1 MIGEQVLGYTV
12 DEKIGEGGFGTV
24 YKVSKTNAA
33 GTYVRALKHIAIP
46 TKKQYAD
53 VLNSMGGDYSKA
65 DDYFAGVLKE
75 IVNEI
80 QIISRLTEA
89 GATNIVR
96 YYENDIEEHESPKSY
111 DIYILMEFLKPF
123 PDYFLEKEMTVKDV
137 IRLGKD
143 ILEALKSCHAQS
155 VIHRDIKDDNIFVGK
170 DGSFKLG
177 DFGVS
182 KVLKDRSRAES
193 MKGTPN
199 FIAPEVYLG
208 KEQYDN
214 TVDLYSL
221 GVVLYRLLNRSRN
234 PFMPEFPA
242 AYTSEDEDNA
252 FDRRMK
258 GELPPLPYDAKNA
271 LGQVLLGAICPRKDR
286 YSSAEEFEARLD
298 EAEKQL
304 SEEELG
310 KVINTVVPG
319 AQDAGTTLGTAKTQK
334 QMQETIAADNSF
346 EFNVAKK
353 KTTTEDD
360 SKLFRTVS
368 DSYQPVDPQPILQN
382 TEEMKAEKAPNQQE
396 APISRKQP
404 KDNGPAYDSFVHS
417 NTTYQSGPQPV
428 EAVAKSSRRK
438 IVFVLPFIFAIAIAL
453 FYLVLPKVIYGKGVS
468 IFTWLFSD
476 PTTIGDKL
484 IAFAKNP
491 DAVFLPYYAIVAL
504 KVLGWILSAG
514 FITSLF
520 FVGKELQN
528 AGPEANV
535 RAVLMDNEPYLKTV
549 ELYDTVKVISG
560 AEAKRAATA
569 IKRVSEK
576 LRNETKF
583 GYGKDSVINCETE
596 IAKCFSS
603 IEDNVRALSNPEAAG
618 QAAKNIETDC
628 NTIMTKL
635 KIREQLKRS

>member
-123 PDYFLEKEMTVKDV
+123 PDYYLEKEMTVMDV

-143 ILEALKSCHAQS
+143 ILKALESCHAQS
-155 VIHRDIKDDNIFVGK
+155 VIHRDIKDDNIFVGR

-242 AYTSEDEDNA
+242 AYTSEDEDSA
-252 FDRRMK
+252 FEQRMK

-271 LGQVLLGAICPRKDR
+271 LGEVLLGAICPRKDR
-286 YSSAEEFEARLD
+286 YSSAAEFEARLE
-298 EAEKQL
+298 EAEKEL
-304 SEEELG
+304 SEKELG
-310 KVINTVVPG
+310 RVINTVVSG
-319 AQDAGTTLGTAKTQK
+319 AEKAGVTLGGVRTQNH
-334 QMQETIAADNSF
+334 MQATIAADNSL
-346 EFNVAKK
+346 EFNAAKK
-353 KTTTEDD
+353 TETEDD

-368 DSYQPVDPQPILQN
+368 DSYQPIAPQPILQHN
-382 TEEMKAEKAPNQQE
+382 NENQAEQSSVPSQGPTPQE
-396 APISRKQP
+396 AKSS
-404 KDNGPAYDSFVHS
+404 GPAYDYFVHS
-417 NTTYQSGPQPV
+417 TPNYSNGPQPV
-428 EAVAKSSRRK
+428 EAVSKSSRRK
-438 IVFVLPFIFAIAIAL
+438 FVFALPFIFAIAIAL

-468 IFTWLFSD
+468 VFTWLFSD
-476 PTTIGDKL
+476 PTTIADKL

-491 DAVFLPYYAIVAL
+491 DAVFLPYYAIIAL
-504 KVLGWILSAG
+504 KVLGWILSVG
-514 FITSLF
+514 FIASLF

-528 AGPEANV
+528 ARPEANV
-535 RAVLMDNEPYLKTV
+535 RTVLMDNEPYLKAV
-549 ELYDTVKVISG
+549 ELYDTVKVLPG
-560 AEAKRAATA
+560 AEAKRAAAA

>member
-1 MIGEQVLGYTV
+1 MIGQEILGYTV

-33 GTYVRALKHIAIP
+33 GTYVRALKHMTVP

-80 QIISRLTEA
+80 QIISGLTEA
-89 GATNIVR
+89 GARNIVR
-96 YYENDIEEHESPKSY
+96 YYENDIQEQESPRSY
-111 DIYILMEFLKPF
+111 DIYILMEYLKPF
-123 PDYFLEKEMTVKDV
+123 PDYFLENQMTVKDV

-143 ILEALKSCHAQS
+143 ILTALESCHENN

-208 KEQYDN
+208 KEKYDN

-221 GVVLYRLLNRSRN
+221 GIVLYRLLNKSRN
-234 PFMPEFPA
+234 PFMPVYPA
-242 AYTSEDEDNA
+242 PYTSDDEDAA
-252 FDRRMK
+252 FDKRMK
-258 GELPPLPYDAKNA
+258 GEVPELPYDAKNV
-271 LGQVLLGAICPRKDR
+271 LGEVILGAICPRKDR
-286 YSSAEEFEARLD
+286 YSSAGEFAARLE

-304 SEEELG
+304 SEAELS
-310 KVINTVVPG
+310 VVVNTVVP
-319 AQDAGTTLGTAKTQK
+319 DKKTTAKNETVAGSTSSSRL
-334 QMQETIAADNSF
+334 QETVAADNSF
-346 EFNVAKK
+346 ELKMQAKEQNNK
-353 KTTTEDD
+353 HDED
-360 SKLFRTVS
+360 LFRSVS
-368 DSYQPVDPQPILQN
+368 DSFQPVSPQPILKESGEKKQQTNSADRQPQTPPPAAAEPLEN
-382 TEEMKAEKAPNQQE
+382 TSYSYNSSNNQ
-396 APISRKQP
+396 
-404 KDNGPAYDSFVHS
+404 GPR
-417 NTTYQSGPQPV
+417 QV
-428 EAVAKSSRRK
+428 EAITKSSKRK
-438 IVFVLPFIFAIAIAL
+438 IVFAFPFIFAIAIIVL
-453 FYLVLPKVIYGKGVS
+453 YLILPKVLYGKGVS
-468 IFTWLFSD
+468 FVTWLISD
-476 PTTIGDKL
+476 PNTIVDKL
-484 IAFAKNP
+484 VAIAKNP
-491 DAVFLPYYAIVAL
+491 DAVFLPYYAVIAL
-504 KVLGWILSAG
+504 KVLGWLLVGG

-535 RAVLMDNEPYLKTV
+535 RALLMDNEPYLKTI
-549 ELYDTVKVISG
+549 ELYDTVKIMSG
-560 AEAKRAATA
+560 AEAKRAGTA

-583 GYGKDSVINCETE
+583 GYGKDSVINCENE
-596 IAKCFSS
+596 IAKCLSS
-603 IEDNVRALSNPEAAG
+603 IEENVRALTNKDAAA
-618 QAAKNIETDC
+618 QAAINIESNC
-628 NTIMTKL
+628 NTIMSKL
-635 KIREQLKRS
+635 KIREQLKRN